1 MKFVCRDCGGN
12 SFFLHMAPENNTLAQ
27 CTKCGKATRFEQSAM
42 TNVKPPYENDL
53 IRPDGAVR
61 KKLHLQARS

>member
-1 MKFVCRDCGGN
+1 MKLVCRDCGGN

-53 IRPDGAVR
+53 NRPDGAVR